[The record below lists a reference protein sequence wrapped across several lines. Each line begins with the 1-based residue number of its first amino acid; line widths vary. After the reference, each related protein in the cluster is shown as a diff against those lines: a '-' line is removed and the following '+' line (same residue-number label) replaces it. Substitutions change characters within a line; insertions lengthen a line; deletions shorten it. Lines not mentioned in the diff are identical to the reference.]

1 MPLVS
6 DSLTL
11 WLPDELSVLIF
22 NLVLDK
28 NDFSSY
34 SEYARARLRLCVLST
49 GWKRLIFRTPL
60 FWNKIR
66 VSLFHPDAATKH
78 IQRTGDDTP
87 LHMRLEIKNVE
98 MYQQQQ
104 GEDHDLHADLDDTLE
119 EVVSTIDRWRSL
131 YVVTDDGTC
140 LEHIRMRLLP
150 FAPALLRSF
159 TLVFRRLLLL
169 DGTIRYEPQNIPS
182 PTTSTNWFQSL
193 PLRFSLLSLRCVGF
207 DLQTQGLTGL
217 CRLEMEMVPPSF
229 YPSFEDYA
237 HIIGSCTRLSYLRL
251 RWIGC
256 HGLRSHMTET
266 LYSSSIHHLDIGFN
280 SYNSLGDL
288 VALFRFPNL
297 HTVHMK
303 TTSVHGLAAATRAAP
318 FLVNFNYLQLENDN
332 ASVDFIAA
340 LKSRLPLL
348 DIPDLSLSARL
359 LDQGTYFNPLP
370 SGSFCPSDSFHRREA
385 AEDLTLSIQL
395 PPASSIARAD
405 DDLIDTLCSSFMSFT
420 LVPGHLDVFPS
431 LKSIWAVRLS

>member
-49 GWKRLIFRTPL
+49 GWKHLIFRKPL

-66 VSLFHPDAATKH
+66 VSLFHPEAATKH

-104 GEDHDLHADLDDTLE
+104 GEDHDLHADLDDALE

-169 DGTIRYEPQNIPS
+169 DGTIRYEPKI
-182 PTTSTNWFQSL
+182 F
-193 PLRFSLLSLRCVGF
+193 LR
-207 DLQTQGLTGL
+207 
-217 CRLEMEMVPPSF
+217 
-229 YPSFEDYA
+229 
-237 HIIGSCTRLSYLRL
+237 
-251 RWIGC
+251 
-256 HGLRSHMTET
+256 
-266 LYSSSIHHLDIGFN
+266 
-280 SYNSLGDL
+280 
-288 VALFRFPNL
+288 
-297 HTVHMK
+297 
-303 TTSVHGLAAATRAAP
+303 
-318 FLVNFNYLQLENDN
+318 
-332 ASVDFIAA
+332 
-340 LKSRLPLL
+340 
-348 DIPDLSLSARL
+348 
-359 LDQGTYFNPLP
+359 
-370 SGSFCPSDSFHRREA
+370 
-385 AEDLTLSIQL
+385 QL
-395 PPASSIARAD
+395 PPPIGSS
-405 DDLIDTLCSSFMSFT
+405 LC
-420 LVPGHLDVFPS
+420 PS
-431 LKSIWAVRLS
+431 TSLC